1 MNQNPPDNTTAP
13 RSVDQQQACSDAPAD
28 PRCQKVW
35 KKRGMQ
41 LADAALTVA
50 RNDDCSAL
58 LHDEDAMPV
67 SVCLLAI
74 IYGVADDVAAN
85 AVRHW
90 LRRPNDK
97 LSHEEG
103 EIKP

>member
-1 MNQNPPDNTTAP
+1 MTQNQLDNATAP

-35 KKRGMQ
+35 KKRGMH

-67 SVCLLAI
+67 SVCLLAM

-90 LRRPNDK
+90 LRRPNVPDQATA
-97 LSHEEG
+97 SAGHR
-103 EIKP
+103 